1 VFITYDVKFG
11 GEPINDMYAGGPPMM
26 TTLSVIKL
34 IINNNNS
41 SWIIFALY
49 LLCPLKNMYLC
60 SYSVCILYIPLLLS
74 T

>member
-1 VFITYDVKFG
+1 MD
-11 GEPINDMYAGGPPMM
+11 DMYAGEPPMM
-26 TTLSVIKL
+26 TTLSRIKL
-34 IINNNNS
+34 IIINNNNS

-49 LLCPLKNMYLC
+49 LLFCPLKNMYLC